1 MKIGIIATLLAATL
15 ALASCNDP
23 NSPGPQPDED
33 CELEKKKI
41 SMVEPMPNFIHQAG
55 AVVVARP
62 AIVSRPVIT
71 SRSTSRSSSRSWS
84 SRSKSS
90 TYRSKPSVK
99 VPYAAPT
106 GYRWV
111 WDCD

>member
-1 MKIGIIATLLAATL
+1 MKKFGIVAAILAATL
-15 ALASCNDP
+15 TLASCNDP
-23 NSPGPQPDED
+23 NNPGPQPDED
-33 CELEKKKI
+33 CELERKKV
-41 SMVEPMPNFIHQAG
+41 SMIEPELGMIQQAG
-55 AVVVARP
+55 FTAR
-62 AIVSRPVIT
+62 SSGFRSS
-71 SRSTSRSSSRSWS
+71 SRSTSRSWS

-99 VPYAAPT
+99 VPYTAPA